1 MEKVCSWCGKELKRS
16 NVDQSDHNLL
26 SHGICDDCKFHVLA
40 QGGVKL
46 REYLNHVGVPVFI
59 VDKDNRI
66 LASNKQAVE
75 TFKKKLPK
83 VDGVLCG
90 VVFECD
96 HARLPEGCGKT
107 VHCSGCTVRICITKT
122 IETGEVLA
130 RIPAYLDSAQESTN
144 KVHLL
149 ISTEKFGDAVLL
161 RVEDVSQLDLY
172 MDHVK

>member
-1 MEKVCSWCGKELKRS
+1 MKKVCSWCGKELKHS
-16 NVDQSDHNLL
+16 KVDQSDHNLL
-26 SHGICDDCKFHVLA
+26 SHGICDDCKFHILA

-83 VDGVLCG
+83 VDDVLCG

-107 VHCSGCTVRICITKT
+107 VHCSGCTVRICIAKT
-122 IETGEVLA
+122 IETGEVFT
-130 RIPAYLDSAQESTN
+130 RVPAYLDCTQECTN
-144 KVHLL
+144 KVHFL
-149 ISTEKFGDAVLL
+149 ISTEKFGDAVIM
-161 RVEDVSQLDLY
+161 RVEDVSSLDLY